1 MVIVDLDGTLVECNS
16 FTEFVKFVFRR
27 HPEVRLFLI
36 MTVMRR
42 KLRLISH
49 HEAKERIISRTS
61 GLVTEKDLDDFTS
74 FLHSRI
80 NRRVLDI
87 VRSGSRAILA
97 STAPELYACPFAAK
111 AGISV
116 ISASRPHEAENRGER
131 KLADVIRQG
140 AVFDRN
146 TVVITDHHDD
156 LPLLKANKEGL
167 NYIVKPSRKSIGI
180 LLREG
185 IRFTLLD

>member
-1 MVIVDLDGTLVECNS
+1 MVIVDLDGTLVGCNS

-27 HPEVRLFLI
+27 HPGVRLFLI
-36 MTVMRR
+36 LTVMRR

-49 HEAKERIISRTS
+49 HEAKERILSRARGFIT
-61 GLVTEKDLDDFTS
+61 VKDLDDFTG
-74 FLHSRI
+74 FLYSRI
-80 NRRVLDI
+80 NLKVLDI
-87 VRSGSRAILA
+87 VKSDSHAILA
-97 STAPELYACPFAAK
+97 SAAPELYARPFGRK

-116 ISASRPHEAENRGER
+116 ISASRPHETENRGER